1 MTSKTVLMIKVK
13 LIFDAEAN
21 GGGAGAV
28 PKRNNWTETK
38 VTKTTFEKKRKSAW
52 ILTFSV
58 TMLEIW

>member
-28 PKRNNWTETK
+28 PKRNNWTKTK
-38 VTKTTFEKKRKSAW
+38 VTKTTFEINKKSA
-52 ILTFSV
+52 
-58 TMLEIW
+58 